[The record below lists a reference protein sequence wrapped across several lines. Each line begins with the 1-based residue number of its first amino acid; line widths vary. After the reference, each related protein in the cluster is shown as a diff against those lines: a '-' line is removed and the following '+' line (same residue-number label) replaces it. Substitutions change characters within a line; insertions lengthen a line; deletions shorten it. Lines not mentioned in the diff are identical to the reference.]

1 MKKYPTLRR
10 WLTPILPILSILVGG
25 FIVTHE
31 YMRRDR
37 LKNEVKQAQSEFD
50 RLTKLLPKGR
60 QPAKHDDDDH
70 DHHD

>member
-10 WLTPILPILSILVGG
+10 WLTAILPIVSILVGS

-37 LKNEVKQAQSEFD
+37 LKNEVKQAQAEFE
-50 RLTKLLPKGR
+50 RLTKLLPKDR